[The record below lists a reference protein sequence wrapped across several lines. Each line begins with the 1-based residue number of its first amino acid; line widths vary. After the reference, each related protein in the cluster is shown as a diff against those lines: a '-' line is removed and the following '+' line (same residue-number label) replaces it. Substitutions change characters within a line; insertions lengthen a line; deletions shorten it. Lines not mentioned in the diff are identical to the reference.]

1 MADDDKLHAKLVDL
15 QTRLRRQSYIL
26 GGQLIFIT
34 VVFCIGAIGINVSQ
48 RAYDNDPRFQYELQ
62 YEEYERVSEYLS
74 KSHPKKILEFNRSSS
89 LKRILKQEDPQQLII
104 IEAINT
110 ERDFQDFVLY
120 LSRGLRELTGII
132 GGVDEWYF
140 YQSKILK
147 AFVAKSR
154 LRQKSL
160 RGMLTKRKQPSDIF

>member
-1 MADDDKLHAKLVDL
+1 MADDKLHAQLLEL
-15 QTRLRRQSYIL
+15 QTRLRRQSIV
-26 GGQLIFIT
+26 LISQVVFIT
-34 VVFCIGAIGINVSQ
+34 VVFCIGAIGINITQ
-48 RAYDNDPRFQYELQ
+48 RSYDNDPRFQYELQ
-62 YEEYERVSEYLS
+62 YEEYERMSEFLN
-74 KSHPKKILEFNRSSS
+74 KSHPQKILEFNRNSS
-89 LKRILKQEDPQQLII
+89 LKKILKQEDPQQLII

-110 ERDFQDFVLY
+110 ERDLQDFILY
-120 LSRGLRELTGII
+120 LSRGLKELTQVI

-160 RGMLTKRKQPSDIF
+160 RGMLSKRREQSSPF